1 MSCIL
6 TNCEKESSELCLV
19 DDLARSQPL
28 VSPWVLIPVVYRVAR
43 IKLSRIKLLII
54 EFIIIIKYLFGGLPR
69 SIAACRASWRLF
81 VVSVFIYLR

>member
-54 EFIIIIKYLFGGLPR
+54 EFIIISRVPIFWR
-69 SIAACRASWRLF
+69 SHVDCS
-81 VVSVFIYLR
+81 

>member
-6 TNCEKESSELCLV
+6 TNCDKESSELCLV

-54 EFIIIIKYLFGGLPR
+54 EFLII
-69 SIAACRASWRLF
+69 CSWINHQQ
-81 VVSVFIYLR
+81 VIYIHCTP

>member
-28 VSPWVLIPVVYRVAR
+28 VPPWVLIPVVYRVAR

-54 EFIIIIKYLFGGLPR
+54 EFIIIVRGRFYKIVLVA
-69 SIAACRASWRLF
+69 I
-81 VVSVFIYLR
+81 

>member
-54 EFIIIIKYLFGGLPR
+54 EFIIIPLSPLNWPHQNPP
-69 SIAACRASWRLF
+69 
-81 VVSVFIYLR
+81 

>member
-28 VSPWVLIPVVYRVAR
+28 VSPWVLIPVF
-43 IKLSRIKLLII
+43 LQ
-54 EFIIIIKYLFGGLPR
+54 GGEDK
-69 SIAACRASWRLF
+69 AFA
-81 VVSVFIYLR
+81 Y